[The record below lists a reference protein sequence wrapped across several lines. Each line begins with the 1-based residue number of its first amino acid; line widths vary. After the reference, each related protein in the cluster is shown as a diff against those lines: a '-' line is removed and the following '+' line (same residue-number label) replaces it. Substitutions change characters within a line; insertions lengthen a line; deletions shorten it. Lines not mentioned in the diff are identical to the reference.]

1 MQDGG
6 SVMKL
11 VIAEG
16 NGTYVESDDTV
27 YYRHETR
34 FDNGQLVDLDERRKV
49 ADKFLMNDRS
59 FHDFLRFSFL

>member
-11 VIAEG
+11 LIAEG
-16 NGTYVESDDTV
+16 SGTYVESDDTV